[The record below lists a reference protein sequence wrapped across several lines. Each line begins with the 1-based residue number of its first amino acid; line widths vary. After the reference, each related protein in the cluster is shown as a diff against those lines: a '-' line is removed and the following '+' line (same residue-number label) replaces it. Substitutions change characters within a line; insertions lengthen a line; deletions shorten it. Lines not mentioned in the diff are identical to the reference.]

1 MVTKEFLTVKNVKIL
16 IDSASDISLETAKKY
31 NIDILGQN
39 IIFGDETFVETTEL
53 SPSEFYEKLE
63 KFGGIPKTAQINI
76 TKITEKYEQYYK
88 DFDIIFI
95 TISSKA
101 SGTFQSA
108 NLAKDMF
115 LEEHPDASID
125 VFDGFNLSL
134 GYGRLGIAAAKM
146 AQDGKGKDEILKE
159 IARLRDK
166 AEVIFVV
173 DDLSYLQKGGRISP
187 TAKILGNV
195 LDIKPVL
202 TIKDGLVTNLDKVR
216 GAKKVYGKLVELMM
230 SNIDLDEKHT
240 VYIIHGNA
248 PDKVEKLKEK
258 IAEMT
263 NITDIEVGEVGASV
277 GTNTGA
283 GVIALTYLKK

>member
-1 MVTKEFLTVKNVKIL
+1 MKNVKIL
-16 IDSASDISLETAKKY
+16 IDSSSDISLEAAKEY

-39 IIFGDETFVETTEL
+39 IIFGDETFVETLEL
-53 SPSEFYEKLE
+53 SPSAFYEKLE
-63 KFGGIPKTAQINI
+63 KFGGIPKTSQINI

-101 SGTFQSA
+101 SGTFQTA

-125 VFDGFNLSL
+125 VFDGFNLSI
-134 GYGRLGIAAAKM
+134 GYGRLGFAAAQM
-146 AQDGKGKDEILKE
+146 AMDGKGKDEILTE
-159 IARLRDK
+159 LARLRDK
-166 AEVIFVV
+166 VEEIFVV
-173 DDLSYLQKGGRISP
+173 DDLNYLQKGGRISP

-195 LDIKPVL
+195 LDIKPIL
-202 TIKDGLVTNLDKVR
+202 KIQDGLVTGCDKVR
-216 GAKKVYGKLVELMM
+216 GEKKVYAKLVDLMM
-230 SNIDLDEKHT
+230 SNIDTDEKHT
-240 VYIIHGNA
+240 VYILHGSA
-248 PDKVEKLKEK
+248 PEKVEKLKEK
-258 IAEMT
+258 IAEK
-263 NITDIEVGEVGASV
+263 TDIADIKVNEVGASV

>member
-1 MVTKEFLTVKNVKIL
+1 MKKVKIL
-16 IDSASDISLETAKKY
+16 IDSTSDISLDMAKKY

-39 IIFGDETFVETTEL
+39 IIFGDETFVETLEL
-53 SPSEFYEKLE
+53 GPKEFYKKLE
-63 KFGGIPKTAQINI
+63 EFDSIPKTSQINI

-108 NLAKDMF
+108 NIAKDMF

-125 VFDGFNLSL
+125 VFDGYNLSI
-134 GYGRLGIAAAKM
+134 GYGRLGFAAADM
-146 AQDGKGKDEILKE
+146 ANEGKQTDEILEKLE
-159 IARLRDK
+159 YLK
-166 AEVIFVV
+166 AKSEVLFAV
-173 DDLSYLQKGGRISP
+173 DDLNYLQKGGRISP

-195 LDIKPVL
+195 LDIKPIL
-202 TIKDGLVTNLDKVR
+202 TIKDGLVTNCDKVR
-216 GAKKVYGKLVELMM
+216 GEKKVYSKLVELMM
-230 SNIDLDEKHT
+230 SNIDLDEKQT
-240 VYIIHGNA
+240 VYILHGNA

-263 NITDIEVGEVGASV
+263 DITDIKVNDVGASV

-283 GVIALTYLKK
+283 GVIALSYLKK

>member
-1 MVTKEFLTVKNVKIL
+1 MKNVKIL
-16 IDSASDISLETAKKY
+16 IDSTSDISLETAKKY

-53 SPSEFYEKLE
+53 SPSQFYKKLKE
-63 KFGGIPKTAQINI
+63 FGGIPKTSQINI
-76 TKITEKYEQYYK
+76 TKISEKFEEYYK

-101 SGTFQSA
+101 SGTYQSA
-108 NLAKDMF
+108 NLAKNMF
-115 LEEHPDASID
+115 LEEHPEASID
-125 VFDGFNLSL
+125 VFDGYSLSL
-134 GYGRLGIAAAKM
+134 GYGRLGIDAAKM
-146 AQDGKGKDEILKE
+146 AMEGKTKDEILKK
-159 IARLRDK
+159 IDKTRDK
-166 AEVIFVV
+166 VEEIFVV

-195 LDIKPVL
+195 LDIKPILAVR
-202 TIKDGLVTNLDKVR
+202 DGLVTNCDKVR
-216 GAKKVYGKLVELMM
+216 GEKKVYAKLVDLMM
-230 SNIDLDEKHT
+230 SNIDTDNEQT

-248 PDKVEKLKEK
+248 PEKVLKLKEK
-258 IAEMT
+258 ISEKT
-263 NITDIEVGEVGASV
+263 NITNIEVGEVGASV

>member
-1 MVTKEFLTVKNVKIL
+1 MKNVKIL
-16 IDSASDISLETAKKY
+16 IDSSSDISLEAAKEY

-39 IIFGDETFVETTEL
+39 IIFGDETFVETLEL
-53 SPSEFYEKLE
+53 SPSAFYEKLE
-63 KFGGIPKTAQINI
+63 KFGGIPKTSQINI

-101 SGTFQSA
+101 SGTFQTA

-125 VFDGFNLSL
+125 VFDGFNLSI
-134 GYGRLGIAAAKM
+134 GYGRLGFAAAQM
-146 AQDGKGKDEILKE
+146 AMDGKGKDEILTE
-159 IARLRDK
+159 LARLRDK
-166 AEVIFVV
+166 VEEIFVV
-173 DDLSYLQKGGRISP
+173 DDLNYLQKGGRISP

-195 LDIKPVL
+195 LDIKPIL
-202 TIKDGLVTNLDKVR
+202 KIQDGLVTGCDKVR
-216 GAKKVYGKLVELMM
+216 GEKKVYTKLVDLMM
-230 SNIDLDEKHT
+230 SNIDTDEKHT
-240 VYIIHGNA
+240 VYILHGSA
-248 PDKVEKLKEK
+248 PEKVEKLKEK
-258 IAEMT
+258 IAEK
-263 NITDIEVGEVGASV
+263 TDIADIKVNEVGASV